1 MRLKGIELVVW
12 IVGFFYIIG
21 ALEYIIIRGII
32 VLWLVGF
39 YRRGLYLYLY
49 FIGDDEVLIYLYSNL

>member
-12 IVGFFYIIG
+12 IMGFFYIIG

-32 VLWLVGF
+32 ILWLIAF
-39 YRRGLYLYLY
+39 YKRDRIVVYI
-49 FIGDDEVLIYLYSNL
+49 FIS